1 MQNIEAKLTRL
12 DSIDGRLDIIDGRLS
27 KVTQRVDE
35 IESSV
40 HLVAQ
45 KIKHCETSVQ
55 NIDIKVNEAK
65 KVSATNDMEIRGLK
79 IQLRD
84 KILQLQSRTMRHNL
98 VFSGITEEPYPENSE
113 LLVKNFIKNNLD
125 ITEEIEFENVHR
137 FGRRLD
143 DRPRQIVARFT
154 HFKHREL
161 VRKSSS
167 KLAGTRFR
175 ISEQFPKEIES
186 KRRELYPVM
195 RKARDWNNRAFL
207 KFDKLYINGKLY
219 VDPEL
224 AQERPGEVAN
234 VESYRTISYV
244 PDNRQNRQDRFR
256 SSNHEQ
262 PISRASKR
270 QRVYS
275 SESGSNLVDD
285 RTYAEATAPNT
296 TEEIVEEDHS

>member
-1 MQNIEAKLTRL
+1 MNRLQNIEAKLTRL

-55 NIDIKVNEAK
+55 NIDIK
-65 KVSATNDMEIRGLK
+65 
-79 IQLRD
+79 LRD

-296 TEEIVEEDHS
+296 TEEI